1 MNKEKKVAGLYI
13 RVSTED
19 QAREG
24 FSLPEQEKRLR
35 AMCEYKGYEIYKV
48 YKDAGISAKTGNSRP
63 GFEELLQDISEK
75 KCNTIVVLKLDRLTR
90 SVFDWEKIIR
100 FLEENDAYLD
110 CANDDIN
117 TTNANGKMISRI
129 LTSVSQ
135 NEIERTSERTKFG
148 MVGAIKEGH
157 IPHKAPFGYK
167 HENKKL
173 IPDEST
179 KDQVIRIFNLY
190 YQGNSY
196 QTISNLYNKEKVFGK
211 TNWKDSTILKII
223 ENPIYKGDF
232 IHGKRTKNPTY
243 YEDVVE
249 PLISKELWEECQV
262 QKKKNSRNYKRDKEY
277 LFLQK
282 LKCPK
287 CGRILGGNATRKK
300 NGDVYYYYQCHDCKV
315 SIREKDVEKLFDV
328 FIEEIQEYDA
338 VVNQTLIPMIKT
350 KLDNP
355 KDKLVKELKEQKEKS
370 ERIKK
375 AYINGLF
382 TIEEYDEEKE
392 IVEETINELEVKI
405 KECDVCDSLNFTPE
419 DILIKRD
426 LDYINKI
433 VYPDEYEENTYMW
446 KDYTRS
452 EKADLI
458 MRYVDYVELEYG
470 LYNKIRLGEVF
481 FRESVCKPCNELYD
495 AGYLDRKDYGLIGNV
510 ITKLRISQ
518 YLPIEKASEI
528 IFTLRQYYNVGY
540 FEATFHYDDKVI
552 FFNNFFDKKIVR
564 IFPLEDYKK
573 MDKVEKME
581 LGIIYIKEGEE
592 TLIDDKADLFNTIP
606 VRTNC
611 TIYEMDEELKQRKE
625 ATLKKIEKW
634 EEHFNNKN
642 DSKDVKSD
650 DNVSQ
655 EQR

>member
-1 MNKEKKVAGLYI
+1 MNNEKKVAGLYI

-63 GFEELLQDISEK
+63 GFEELLQDIRDK

-173 IPDEST
+173 IPDEAT

-262 QKKKNSRNYKRDKEY
+262 QKKKNSRNYKRNEDY

-282 LKCPK
+282 LKCPH
-287 CGRILGGNATRKK
+287 CNRILAGKATRKK
-300 NGDVYYYYQCHDCKV
+300 NGSIYYYYYCHDCK
-315 SIREKDVEKLFDV
+315 INIKETDIEKEFDN
-328 FIEEIQEYDA
+328 FIEDIQEYDS
-338 VVNQTLIPMIKT
+338 VVNQTLLPMIKT
-350 KLDNP
+350 KLNNP
-355 KDKLVKELKEQKEKS
+355 KDKLIKELKEQNQKA
-370 ERIKK
+370 ERIRK
-375 AYINGLF
+375 AYINGSF
-382 TIEEYDEEKE
+382 TIDEYDIEKE
-392 IVEETINELEVKI
+392 IVDKTIKDLEFKIRDCDICNELR
-405 KECDVCDSLNFTPE
+405 FTPE

-426 LDYINKI
+426 LDYINQI
-433 VYPDEYEENTYMW
+433 VYPKEYEEHTYMW
-446 KDYTRS
+446 KDYTRE
-452 EKADLI
+452 EKSDLI
-458 MRYVDYVELEYG
+458 MRYVDNVELTLCG
-470 LYNKIRLGEVF
+470 KNKVKIGEVF
-481 FRESVCKPCNELYD
+481 FRESMCKPCNDLYD
-495 AGYLDRKDYGLIGNV
+495 SGFLAKKDYAILGNIGM
-510 ITKLRISQ
+510 KLRFSE
-518 YLPIEKASEI
+518 YLPIEKVSEI
-528 IFTLRQYYNVGY
+528 VFTLRQYYNVGY
-540 FEATFHYDDKVI
+540 FEATYYYDNKVM
-552 FFNNFFDKKIVR
+552 FFNDYQNRNIVR
-564 IFPLEDYKK
+564 IFPIEDYKK
-573 MDKVEKME
+573 MDKIDKLQ
-581 LGIIYIKEGEE
+581 LGVIYIGNNEKC
-592 TLIDDKADLFNTIP
+592 LIDNKEDLFNTIP
-606 VRTNC
+606 ERTNC
-611 TIYEMDEELKQRKE
+611 ITYELDEDIKKRKLE
-625 ATLKKIEKW
+625 IEK
-634 EEHFNNKN
+634 EIKEFREKIMNK
-642 DSKDVKSD
+642 
-650 DNVSQ
+650 
-655 EQR
+655 

>member
-1 MNKEKKVAGLYI
+1 MNNEKKVAGLYI

-35 AMCEYKGYEIYKV
+35 AMCEYKGYEIYKI

-63 GFEELLQDISEK
+63 GFEELLQDIREK

-117 TTNANGKMISRI
+117 TTNANGKMVSRI

-173 IPDEST
+173 IPDEAT

-196 QTISNLYNKEKVFGK
+196 QTISNLYNKEKIFGK

-262 QKKKNSRNYKRDKEY
+262 QKKKNSRNYKRNEDY

-282 LKCPK
+282 LKCPH
-287 CGRILGGNATRKK
+287 CNRILAGKATRKK
-300 NGDVYYYYQCHDCKV
+300 NGSIYYYYYCHDCK
-315 SIREKDVEKLFDV
+315 INIKETDIEKEFDN
-328 FIEEIQEYDA
+328 FIEDIQEYDS
-338 VVNQTLIPMIKT
+338 VVNQTLLPMIKT
-350 KLDNP
+350 KLNNP
-355 KDKLVKELKEQKEKS
+355 KEKLIKELKEQQQKQ
-370 ERIKK
+370 ERIRK
-375 AYINGLF
+375 AYINGSF
-382 TIEEYDEEKE
+382 TIDEYNIEKE
-392 IVEETINELEVKI
+392 IVDKTIKDLEFKIRDCDICNELR
-405 KECDVCDSLNFTPE
+405 FTPE

-426 LDYINKI
+426 LDYINQI
-433 VYPDEYEENTYMW
+433 VYPKEYEEHTYMW
-446 KDYTRS
+446 KDYTRE
-452 EKADLI
+452 EKSDLI
-458 MRYVDYVELEYG
+458 MRYVDNVELTLCG
-470 LYNKIRLGEVF
+470 KNKVKIGEVF
-481 FRESVCKPCNELYD
+481 FRESMCKPCNDLYD
-495 AGYLDRKDYGLIGNV
+495 AGFLAKKDYAILGNIGM
-510 ITKLRISQ
+510 KLRFSE
-518 YLPIEKASEI
+518 YLPIEKVSEI
-528 IFTLRQYYNVGY
+528 VFTLRQYYNVGY
-540 FEATFHYDDKVI
+540 FEATYYYDNKVM
-552 FFNNFFDKKIVR
+552 FFNDYQNRNIVR
-564 IFPLEDYKK
+564 IFPIEDYKK
-573 MDKVEKME
+573 MDKIDKLQ
-581 LGIIYIKEGEE
+581 LGVIYIGNNEKC
-592 TLIDDKADLFNTIP
+592 LIDNKEDLFNTIP
-606 VRTNC
+606 ERTNC
-611 TIYEMDEELKQRKE
+611 ITYELDEDIKKRKLE
-625 ATLKKIEKW
+625 IEK
-634 EEHFNNKN
+634 EIQEFREKIMNK
-642 DSKDVKSD
+642 
-650 DNVSQ
+650 
-655 EQR
+655 

>member
-1 MNKEKKVAGLYI
+1 MNNEKKVAGLYI

-48 YKDAGISAKTGNSRP
+48 YEDAGISAKTGNSRP
-63 GFEELLQDISEK
+63 GFEELLQDIRDK

-90 SVFDWEKIIR
+90 SVFDWQKIIR

-167 HENKKL
+167 HVNKKL
-173 IPDEST
+173 IPNEAT

-262 QKKKNSRNYKRDKEY
+262 QKKKNSRNYKRNEDY

-282 LKCPK
+282 LKCPH
-287 CGRILGGNATRKK
+287 CNRILAGKATRKK
-300 NGDVYYYYQCHDCKV
+300 NGSIYYYYYCHDCK
-315 SIREKDVEKLFDV
+315 INIKETDIEKEFDN
-328 FIEEIQEYDA
+328 FIEDIQEYDS
-338 VVNQTLIPMIKT
+338 VVNQTLLPMIKT
-350 KLDNP
+350 KLNNP
-355 KDKLVKELKEQKEKS
+355 KDKLIKELKEQNQKA
-370 ERIKK
+370 ERIRK
-375 AYINGLF
+375 AYINGSF
-382 TIEEYDEEKE
+382 TIDEYDIEKE
-392 IVEETINELEVKI
+392 IVDKTIKDLEFKIRDCDICNELR
-405 KECDVCDSLNFTPE
+405 FTPE

-426 LDYINKI
+426 LDYINQI
-433 VYPDEYEENTYMW
+433 VYPKEYEEHTYMW
-446 KDYTRS
+446 KDYTRE
-452 EKADLI
+452 EKSDLI
-458 MRYVDYVELEYG
+458 MRYVDNVELTLCG
-470 LYNKIRLGEVF
+470 KNKVKIGEVF
-481 FRESVCKPCNELYD
+481 FRESMCKPCNDLYD
-495 AGYLDRKDYGLIGNV
+495 SGFLAKKDYAILGNV
-510 ITKLRISQ
+510 GMKLRFSE
-518 YLPIEKASEI
+518 YLPIEKVSEI
-528 IFTLRQYYNVGY
+528 VFTLRQYYNVGY
-540 FEATFHYDDKVI
+540 FEATYYYDNKVM
-552 FFNNFFDKKIVR
+552 FFNDYQNRNIVR
-564 IFPLEDYKK
+564 IFPIEDYKK
-573 MDKVEKME
+573 MDKIDKLQ
-581 LGIIYIKEGEE
+581 LGVIYIGNNEKC
-592 TLIDDKADLFNTIP
+592 LIDNKEDLFNTIP
-606 VRTNC
+606 ERTNC
-611 TIYEMDEELKQRKE
+611 ITYELDEDIKKRKLE
-625 ATLKKIEKW
+625 IEK
-634 EEHFNNKN
+634 EIKEFREKIMNK
-642 DSKDVKSD
+642 
-650 DNVSQ
+650 
-655 EQR
+655 

>member
-1 MNKEKKVAGLYI
+1 MNNEKKVAGLYI

-63 GFEELLQDISEK
+63 GFEELLQDIRDK

-173 IPDEST
+173 IPDEAT

-249 PLISKELWEECQV
+249 PIISKELWEECQV
-262 QKKKNSRNYKRDKEY
+262 QKKKNSRNYKRNEDY

-282 LKCPK
+282 LKCPH
-287 CGRILGGNATRKK
+287 CNRILAGKATRKK
-300 NGDVYYYYQCHDCKV
+300 NGSIYYYYYCHDCKLN
-315 SIREKDVEKLFDV
+315 IKETDIEKEFDN
-328 FIEEIQEYDA
+328 FIEDIQEYDS
-338 VVNQTLIPMIKT
+338 VVNQTLLPMIKT
-350 KLDNP
+350 KLNNP
-355 KDKLVKELKEQKEKS
+355 KEKLIKELKEQNQKA
-370 ERIKK
+370 ERIRK
-375 AYINGLF
+375 AYINGSF
-382 TIEEYDEEKE
+382 TIEEYDIEKE
-392 IVEETINELEVKI
+392 IVDKTIKELEFKIRDCDMCNELR
-405 KECDVCDSLNFTPE
+405 FTPE

-426 LDYINKI
+426 LDYINQL
-433 VYPDEYEENTYMW
+433 VYPKEYEEHTYMW
-446 KDYTRS
+446 KDYTRE
-452 EKADLI
+452 EKSDLI
-458 MRYVDYVELEYG
+458 MRYVDNVELTLCG
-470 LYNKIRLGEVF
+470 KNKVKIGEVF
-481 FRESVCKPCNELYD
+481 FRESMCKPCNDLYD
-495 AGYLDRKDYGLIGNV
+495 AGFLAKKDYAILGNLGM
-510 ITKLRISQ
+510 KLRFSE
-518 YLPIEKASEI
+518 YLPIEKVSEI
-528 IFTLRQYYNVGY
+528 VFTLRQYYNVGY
-540 FEATFHYDDKVI
+540 FEATYYYDNKVM
-552 FFNNFFDKKIVR
+552 FFNDYQNRNIVR
-564 IFPLEDYKK
+564 IFPIEDYKK
-573 MDKVEKME
+573 MDKIEKLQ
-581 LGIIYIKEGEE
+581 LGVIYIGNNEKC
-592 TLIDDKADLFNTIP
+592 LIDNKEDLFNTIP
-606 VRTNC
+606 ERTNC
-611 TIYEMDEELKQRKE
+611 ITYELDEEIKKKKLESIENAKKMRKE
-625 ATLKKIEKW
+625 ILKR
-634 EEHFNNKN
+634 N
-642 DSKDVKSD
+642 DK
-650 DNVSQ
+650 VSQ

>member
-1 MNKEKKVAGLYI
+1 MNNEKKVAGLYI

-63 GFEELLQDISEK
+63 GFEELLQDIRDK

-173 IPDEST
+173 IPNEAT

-262 QKKKNSRNYKRDKEY
+262 QKKKNSRNYKRNEDY

-282 LKCPK
+282 LKCPH
-287 CGRILGGNATRKK
+287 CNRILAGKATRKK
-300 NGDVYYYYQCHDCKV
+300 NGSIYYYYYCHDCK
-315 SIREKDVEKLFDV
+315 INIKETDIEKEFDN
-328 FIEEIQEYDA
+328 FIEDIQEYDS
-338 VVNQTLIPMIKT
+338 VVNQTLLPMIKT
-350 KLDNP
+350 KLNNP
-355 KDKLVKELKEQKEKS
+355 KDKLIKELKEQNQKA
-370 ERIKK
+370 ERIRK
-375 AYINGLF
+375 AYINGSF
-382 TIEEYDEEKE
+382 TIDEYDIEKE
-392 IVEETINELEVKI
+392 IVDKTIKDLEFKIRDCDICNELR
-405 KECDVCDSLNFTPE
+405 FTPE

-426 LDYINKI
+426 LDYINQI
-433 VYPDEYEENTYMW
+433 VYPKEYEEHTYMW
-446 KDYTRS
+446 KDYTRE
-452 EKADLI
+452 EKSDLI
-458 MRYVDYVELEYG
+458 MRYVDNVELTLCG
-470 LYNKIRLGEVF
+470 KNKVKIGEVF
-481 FRESVCKPCNELYD
+481 FRESMCKPCNDLYD
-495 AGYLDRKDYGLIGNV
+495 SGFLAKKDYAILGNIGM
-510 ITKLRISQ
+510 KLRFSE
-518 YLPIEKASEI
+518 YLPIEKVSEI
-528 IFTLRQYYNVGY
+528 VFTLRQYYNVGY
-540 FEATFHYDDKVI
+540 FEATYYYDNKVM
-552 FFNNFFDKKIVR
+552 FFNDYQNRNIVR
-564 IFPLEDYKK
+564 IFPIEDYKK
-573 MDKVEKME
+573 MDKIDKLQ
-581 LGIIYIKEGEE
+581 LGVIYIGNNEKC
-592 TLIDDKADLFNTIP
+592 LIDNKEDLFNTIP
-606 VRTNC
+606 ERTNC
-611 TIYEMDEELKQRKE
+611 ITYELDEDIKKRKLE
-625 ATLKKIEKW
+625 IEK
-634 EEHFNNKN
+634 EIKEFREKIMNK
-642 DSKDVKSD
+642 
-650 DNVSQ
+650 
-655 EQR
+655 

>member
-1 MNKEKKVAGLYI
+1 MNNEKKVAGLYI

-63 GFEELLQDISEK
+63 GFEELLQDIRDK

-148 MVGAIKEGH
+148 MIGAIKEGH

-173 IPDEST
+173 IPDEAT

-211 TNWKDSTILKII
+211 TNWKDSTVLKII

-262 QKKKNSRNYKRDKEY
+262 QKKKDSRNYKRNEDY

-282 LKCPK
+282 LKCPH
-287 CGRILGGNATRKK
+287 CNRILAGKATRKK
-300 NGDVYYYYQCHDCKV
+300 NGSIYYYYYCHDCK
-315 SIREKDVEKLFDV
+315 INIKETDIEKEFDN
-328 FIEEIQEYDA
+328 FIEDIQEYDS
-338 VVNQTLIPMIKT
+338 VVNQTLLPMIKT
-350 KLDNP
+350 KLNNP
-355 KDKLVKELKEQKEKS
+355 KEKLIKELKEQQQKQ
-370 ERIKK
+370 ERIRK
-375 AYINGLF
+375 AYINGSF
-382 TIEEYDEEKE
+382 TIEEYDIEKE
-392 IVEETINELEVKI
+392 IVDKTIKELEYKIRDCDICNELR
-405 KECDVCDSLNFTPE
+405 FTPE

-426 LDYINKI
+426 LDYINQI
-433 VYPDEYEENTYMW
+433 VYPEEYEEHTYMW
-446 KDYTRS
+446 KDYTRE
-452 EKADLI
+452 EKSDLI
-458 MRYVDYVELEYG
+458 MRYVDNVELTLCG
-470 LYNKIRLGEVF
+470 KNKVKIGEVF
-481 FRESVCKPCNELYD
+481 FRESMCKPCNDLYD
-495 AGYLDRKDYGLIGNV
+495 AGFLAKRDYAILGNIGM
-510 ITKLRISQ
+510 KLRFSE
-518 YLPIEKASEI
+518 YLPIEKVSEI
-528 IFTLRQYYNVGY
+528 VFTLRQYYNVGY
-540 FEATFHYDDKVI
+540 FEATYYYDNKVM
-552 FFNNFFDKKIVR
+552 FFNDYQNRNIVR
-564 IFPLEDYKK
+564 IFPIEDYKK
-573 MDKVEKME
+573 MDKIDKLQ
-581 LGIIYIKEGEE
+581 LGVIYIGNNEKC
-592 TLIDDKADLFNTIP
+592 LIDNKEDLFNTIP
-606 VRTNC
+606 ERTNC
-611 TIYEMDEELKQRKE
+611 ITYGLDEDIKKRK
-625 ATLKKIEKW
+625 LKIEK
-634 EEHFNNKN
+634 EIKEFREKIMNK
-642 DSKDVKSD
+642 
-650 DNVSQ
+650 
-655 EQR
+655 

>member
-1 MNKEKKVAGLYI
+1 MNNEKKVAGLYI

-48 YKDAGISAKTGNSRP
+48 YEDAGISAKTGNSRP
-63 GFEELLQDISEK
+63 GFEELLQDIRDK

-167 HENKKL
+167 HVNKKL
-173 IPDEST
+173 IPNEAT

-262 QKKKNSRNYKRDKEY
+262 QKKKNSRNYKRNEDY

-282 LKCPK
+282 LKCPH
-287 CGRILGGNATRKK
+287 CNRILAGKATRKK
-300 NGDVYYYYQCHDCKV
+300 NGSIYYYYYCHDCK
-315 SIREKDVEKLFDV
+315 INIKETDIEKEFDN
-328 FIEEIQEYDA
+328 FIEDIQEYDS
-338 VVNQTLIPMIKT
+338 VVNQTLLPMIKT
-350 KLDNP
+350 KLNNP
-355 KDKLVKELKEQKEKS
+355 KDKLIKELKEQNQKA
-370 ERIKK
+370 ERIRK
-375 AYINGLF
+375 AYINGSF
-382 TIEEYDEEKE
+382 TIDEYDIEKE
-392 IVEETINELEVKI
+392 IVDKTIKDLEFKIRDCDICNELR
-405 KECDVCDSLNFTPE
+405 FTPE

-426 LDYINKI
+426 LDYINQI
-433 VYPDEYEENTYMW
+433 VYPKEYEEHTYMW
-446 KDYTRS
+446 KDYTRE
-452 EKADLI
+452 EKSDLI
-458 MRYVDYVELEYG
+458 MRYVDNVELTLCG
-470 LYNKIRLGEVF
+470 KNKVKIGEVF
-481 FRESVCKPCNELYD
+481 FRESMCKPCNDLYD
-495 AGYLDRKDYGLIGNV
+495 SGFLAKKDYAILGNV
-510 ITKLRISQ
+510 GMKLRFSE
-518 YLPIEKASEI
+518 YLPIEKVSEI
-528 IFTLRQYYNVGY
+528 VFTLRQYYNVGY
-540 FEATFHYDDKVI
+540 FEATYYYDNKVM
-552 FFNNFFDKKIVR
+552 FFNDYQNRNIVR
-564 IFPLEDYKK
+564 IFPIEDYKK
-573 MDKVEKME
+573 MDKIDKLQ
-581 LGIIYIKEGEE
+581 LGVIYIGNNEKC
-592 TLIDDKADLFNTIP
+592 LIDNKEDLFNTIP
-606 VRTNC
+606 ERTNC
-611 TIYEMDEELKQRKE
+611 ITYELDEDIKKRKLE
-625 ATLKKIEKW
+625 IEK
-634 EEHFNNKN
+634 EIKEFREKIMNK
-642 DSKDVKSD
+642 
-650 DNVSQ
+650 
-655 EQR
+655 

>member
-1 MNKEKKVAGLYI
+1 MNNEKKVAGLYI

-63 GFEELLQDISEK
+63 GFEELLQDIRDK

-173 IPDEST
+173 IPDEAT

-262 QKKKNSRNYKRDKEY
+262 QKKKNSRNYKRNEDY

-282 LKCPK
+282 LKCPH
-287 CGRILGGNATRKK
+287 CNRILAGKATRKK
-300 NGDVYYYYQCHDCKV
+300 NGSIYYYYYCHDCK
-315 SIREKDVEKLFDV
+315 INIKETDIEKEFDN
-328 FIEEIQEYDA
+328 FIEDIQEYDS
-338 VVNQTLIPMIKT
+338 VVNQTLLPMIKT
-350 KLDNP
+350 KLNNP
-355 KDKLVKELKEQKEKS
+355 KEKLIKELKEQQQKQ
-370 ERIKK
+370 ERIRK
-375 AYINGLF
+375 AYINGSF
-382 TIEEYDEEKE
+382 TIEEYDIEKE
-392 IVEETINELEVKI
+392 IVDKTIKELEYKIRDCDICNELR
-405 KECDVCDSLNFTPE
+405 FTPE

-426 LDYINKI
+426 LDYINQI
-433 VYPDEYEENTYMW
+433 VYPDEYEEHTYMW
-446 KDYTRS
+446 KDYTRE
-452 EKADLI
+452 EKSDLI
-458 MRYVDYVELEYG
+458 MRYVDNVELTLCG
-470 LYNKIRLGEVF
+470 KNKVKIGEVF
-481 FRESVCKPCNELYD
+481 FRESICKPCNDLYD
-495 AGYLDRKDYGLIGNV
+495 AGFLAKRDYAILGNIGM
-510 ITKLRISQ
+510 KLRFSE
-518 YLPIEKASEI
+518 YLPIEKVSEI
-528 IFTLRQYYNVGY
+528 VFTLRQYYNVGY
-540 FEATFHYDDKVI
+540 FEATYYYDNKVM
-552 FFNNFFDKKIVR
+552 FFNDYQNRNIVR
-564 IFPLEDYKK
+564 IFPIEDYKK
-573 MDKVEKME
+573 MDKIDKLQ
-581 LGIIYIKEGEE
+581 LGVIYIGNNEKC
-592 TLIDDKADLFNTIP
+592 LIDNKEDLFNTIP
-606 VRTNC
+606 ERTNC
-611 TIYEMDEELKQRKE
+611 ITYGLDEDIKKRK
-625 ATLKKIEKW
+625 LKIEK
-634 EEHFNNKN
+634 EIKEFREKIMNK
-642 DSKDVKSD
+642 
-650 DNVSQ
+650 
-655 EQR
+655 

>member
-1 MNKEKKVAGLYI
+1 MNNEKKVAGLYI

-63 GFEELLQDISEK
+63 GFEELLQDIRDK

-173 IPDEST
+173 IPDEAT

-262 QKKKNSRNYKRDKEY
+262 QKKKNSRNYKRNEDY

-282 LKCPK
+282 LKCPH
-287 CGRILGGNATRKK
+287 CNRILAGKATRKK
-300 NGDVYYYYQCHDCKV
+300 NGSIYYYYYCHDCK
-315 SIREKDVEKLFDV
+315 INIKETDIEKEFDN
-328 FIEEIQEYDA
+328 FIEDIQEYDS
-338 VVNQTLIPMIKT
+338 VFNQTLLPMIKT
-350 KLDNP
+350 KLNNP
-355 KDKLVKELKEQKEKS
+355 KDKLIKEIKEQKQKA
-370 ERIKK
+370 ERIRK
-375 AYINGLF
+375 AYINGSF
-382 TIEEYDEEKE
+382 TIDEYDIEKE
-392 IVEETINELEVKI
+392 IVDKTIKDLEFKIRDCDICNELR
-405 KECDVCDSLNFTPE
+405 FTPE

-426 LDYINKI
+426 LDYINQI
-433 VYPDEYEENTYMW
+433 VYPEEYEEHTYMW
-446 KDYTRS
+446 KDYTRE
-452 EKADLI
+452 EKSDLI
-458 MRYVDYVELEYG
+458 MRYVDNVELTLCG
-470 LYNKIRLGEVF
+470 KNKIRIGEVF
-481 FRESVCKPCNELYD
+481 FRESMCKPCNDLYD
-495 AGYLDRKDYGLIGNV
+495 AGFLAKKDYAILGNIGM
-510 ITKLRISQ
+510 KLRFSE
-518 YLPIEKASEI
+518 YLPIEKVSEI
-528 IFTLRQYYNVGY
+528 VFTLRQYYNVGY
-540 FEATFHYDDKVI
+540 FEATYYYDNKVM
-552 FFNNFFDKKIVR
+552 FFNDYQNRNIVR
-564 IFPLEDYKK
+564 IFPIEDYKN
-573 MDKVEKME
+573 MDKIDKLQ
-581 LGIIYIKEGEE
+581 LGVIYIGNNEKC
-592 TLIDDKADLFNTIP
+592 LIDNKEDLFNTIP
-606 VRTNC
+606 ERTNC
-611 TIYEMDEELKQRKE
+611 ITYELDEETKKKKLESIENAKKMREEILKR
-625 ATLKKIEKW
+625 
-634 EEHFNNKN
+634 N
-642 DSKDVKSD
+642 

>member
-1 MNKEKKVAGLYI
+1 MNEEKKVAGLYI

-35 AMCEYKGYEIYKV
+35 AMCEYKDYEIYKV
-48 YKDAGISAKTGNSRP
+48 YEDAGISAKTGNSRP
-63 GFEELLQDISEK
+63 GFEELLQDIKEK

-173 IPDEST
+173 IPDEAT

-262 QKKKNSRNYKRDKEY
+262 QKKKNSRNYKRNEDY

-282 LKCPK
+282 LKCPH
-287 CGRILGGNATRKK
+287 CNRILAGKAKRKK
-300 NGDVYYYYQCHDCKV
+300 NGSIYYYYYCHDCK
-315 SIREKDVEKLFDV
+315 INIKETDIEKEFDN
-328 FIEEIQEYDA
+328 FIEDIQEYDS
-338 VVNQTLIPMIKT
+338 VVNQTLLPMIKT
-350 KLDNP
+350 KLNNP
-355 KDKLVKELKEQKEKS
+355 KEKLIKELKEQQQKQ
-370 ERIKK
+370 ERIRK
-375 AYINGLF
+375 AYINGSF
-382 TIEEYDEEKE
+382 TIEEYDMEKD
-392 IVEETINELEVKI
+392 IVDKTIKDLEFKIRDCDICNELR
-405 KECDVCDSLNFTPE
+405 FTPE

-426 LDYINKI
+426 LDYINQI
-433 VYPDEYEENTYMW
+433 VYPEEYEKHTYMW
-446 KDYTRS
+446 KDYTRE
-452 EKADLI
+452 EKSDLI
-458 MRYVDYVELEYG
+458 MRYVDNVELTLCG
-470 LYNKIRLGEVF
+470 KNKVKIGEVF
-481 FRESVCKPCNELYD
+481 FRESMCKPCNDLYD
-495 AGYLDRKDYGLIGNV
+495 AGFLAKKDYAILGNIGM
-510 ITKLRISQ
+510 KLRFSE
-518 YLPIEKASEI
+518 YLPIEKVSEI
-528 IFTLRQYYNVGY
+528 VFTLRQYYNVGY
-540 FEATFHYDDKVI
+540 FEATYYYDNKVM
-552 FFNNFFDKKIVR
+552 FFNDYQNRNIVR

-573 MDKVEKME
+573 MDKIDKLQ
-581 LGIIYIKEGEE
+581 LGVIYIGNNEKC
-592 TLIDDKADLFNTIP
+592 LIDDKEDLFNTIP
-606 VRTNC
+606 ERTNC
-611 TIYEMDEELKQRKE
+611 ITYELDEDIKKRKQEIENEIKE
-625 ATLKKIEKW
+625 FREKIM
-634 EEHFNNKN
+634 NK
-642 DSKDVKSD
+642 
-650 DNVSQ
+650 
-655 EQR
+655 

>member
-1 MNKEKKVAGLYI
+1 MNNEKKVAGLYI

-48 YKDAGISAKTGNSRP
+48 YEDAGISAKTGNTRP
-63 GFEELLQDISEK
+63 GFEELLQDIRDK

-90 SVFDWEKIIR
+90 SVYDWENILK

-135 NEIERTSERTKFG
+135 QEIERTSERTKVG
-148 MVGAIKEGH
+148 LSGAIKEGH

-167 HENKKL
+167 HVDKKL
-173 IPDEST
+173 IPDEAT

-262 QKKKNSRNYKRDKEY
+262 QKKKNSRNYKRNEDY

-282 LKCPK
+282 LKCPH
-287 CGRILGGNATRKK
+287 CNRILAGKATRKK
-300 NGDVYYYYQCHDCKV
+300 NGSIYYYYYCHDCK
-315 SIREKDVEKLFDV
+315 INIKETDIEKEFDN
-328 FIEEIQEYDA
+328 FIEDIQEYDS
-338 VVNQTLIPMIKT
+338 VVNQTLLPMIKT
-350 KLDNP
+350 KLNNP
-355 KDKLVKELKEQKEKS
+355 KEKLIKELKEQNQKA
-370 ERIKK
+370 ERIRK
-375 AYINGLF
+375 AYINGSF
-382 TIEEYDEEKE
+382 TIDEYDIEKE
-392 IVEETINELEVKI
+392 IVDKTIKDLEFKIRDCDIRNELR
-405 KECDVCDSLNFTPE
+405 FTPE

-426 LDYINKI
+426 LDYINQI
-433 VYPDEYEENTYMW
+433 VYPEEYEEHTYMW
-446 KDYTRS
+446 KDYTRE
-452 EKADLI
+452 EKSDLI
-458 MRYVDYVELEYG
+458 MRYVDNVELTLCG
-470 LYNKIRLGEVF
+470 KNKVKIGEVF
-481 FRESVCKPCNELYD
+481 FRESMCKPCNDLYD
-495 AGYLDRKDYGLIGNV
+495 AGFLAKKDYAILGNIGM
-510 ITKLRISQ
+510 KLRFSE
-518 YLPIEKASEI
+518 YLPIEKVSEI
-528 IFTLRQYYNVGY
+528 VFTLRQYYNVGY
-540 FEATFHYDDKVI
+540 FEATYYYDNKVM
-552 FFNNFFDKKIVR
+552 FFNDYQNRNIVR
-564 IFPLEDYKK
+564 IFPIEDYKK
-573 MDKVEKME
+573 MDKIDKLQ
-581 LGIIYIKEGEE
+581 LGVIYIGNNEKC
-592 TLIDDKADLFNTIP
+592 LIDNKEDLFNTIP
-606 VRTNC
+606 ERTNC
-611 TIYEMDEELKQRKE
+611 ITYELDEDIKKRKLE
-625 ATLKKIEKW
+625 IEK
-634 EEHFNNKN
+634 EIKEFREKIMNK
-642 DSKDVKSD
+642 
-650 DNVSQ
+650 
-655 EQR
+655 

>member
-1 MNKEKKVAGLYI
+1 MNNEKKVAGLYI

-48 YKDAGISAKTGNSRP
+48 YEDAGISAKTGNTRP
-63 GFEELLQDISEK
+63 GFEELLQDIRDK

-90 SVFDWEKIIR
+90 SVYDWENILK

-135 NEIERTSERTKFG
+135 QEIERTSERTKVG
-148 MVGAIKEGH
+148 LSGAIKEGH

-167 HENKKL
+167 HVDKKL
-173 IPDEST
+173 IPDEAT

-262 QKKKNSRNYKRDKEY
+262 QKKKNSRNYKRNEDY

-282 LKCPK
+282 LKCPH
-287 CGRILGGNATRKK
+287 CNRILAGKATRKK
-300 NGDVYYYYQCHDCKV
+300 NGSIYYYYYCHDCK
-315 SIREKDVEKLFDV
+315 INIKETDIEKEFDN
-328 FIEEIQEYDA
+328 FIEDIQEYDS
-338 VVNQTLIPMIKT
+338 VVNQTLLPMIKT
-350 KLDNP
+350 KLNNP
-355 KDKLVKELKEQKEKS
+355 KDKLIKELKEQNQKA
-370 ERIKK
+370 ERIRK
-375 AYINGLF
+375 AYINGSF
-382 TIEEYDEEKE
+382 TIDEYDIEKE
-392 IVEETINELEVKI
+392 IVDKTIKDLEYKIRDCDICNELR
-405 KECDVCDSLNFTPE
+405 FTPE

-426 LDYINKI
+426 LDYINQI
-433 VYPDEYEENTYMW
+433 VYPEEYEEHTYMW
-446 KDYTRS
+446 KDYTRE
-452 EKADLI
+452 EKSDLI
-458 MRYVDYVELEYG
+458 MRYVDNVELT
-470 LYNKIRLGEVF
+470 LCCKNKVKISEVF
-481 FRESVCKPCNELYD
+481 FRESMCKPCNDLYD
-495 AGYLDRKDYGLIGNV
+495 AGFLAKKDYAILGNIGM
-510 ITKLRISQ
+510 KLRFSE
-518 YLPIEKASEI
+518 YLPIEKVSEI
-528 IFTLRQYYNVGY
+528 VFTLRQYYNVGY
-540 FEATFHYDDKVI
+540 FEATYYYDNKVM
-552 FFNNFFDKKIVR
+552 FFNDYQNRNIVR
-564 IFPLEDYKK
+564 IFPIEDYKK
-573 MDKVEKME
+573 MDKIDKLQ
-581 LGIIYIKEGEE
+581 LGVIYIGNNEKC
-592 TLIDDKADLFNTIP
+592 LIDNKEDLFDTIP
-606 VRTNC
+606 ERTNC
-611 TIYEMDEELKQRKE
+611 ITYELDEAIKKRKLE
-625 ATLKKIEKW
+625 IEK
-634 EEHFNNKN
+634 EIKEFREKIMNK
-642 DSKDVKSD
+642 
-650 DNVSQ
+650 
-655 EQR
+655 